1 MTAYVV
7 LKLDEVGHWF
17 EWSGE
22 EEGRGAEGAVRASNP
37 GPGTYVAVPARSWKP
52 QVVEVEQVARV
63 TVKAVD
69 A

>member
-1 MTAYVV
+1 MTRYIV
-7 LKLDEVGHWF
+7 LRILPPEETV
-17 EWSGE
+17 EWHALVSARSPDAAIRQTAE
-22 EEGRGAEGAVRASNP
+22 ES
-37 GPGTYVAVPARSWKP
+37 GTYVAVPARSWKP